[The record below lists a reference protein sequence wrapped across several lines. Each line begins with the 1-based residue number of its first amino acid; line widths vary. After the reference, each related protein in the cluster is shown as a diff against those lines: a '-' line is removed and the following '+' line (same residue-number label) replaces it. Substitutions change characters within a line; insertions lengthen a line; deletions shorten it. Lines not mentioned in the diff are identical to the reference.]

1 MTGLSLPMRIEKYA
15 ALALVLAL
23 LGWCMLPKERAP
35 GKDAGGS
42 PKKTDATAK
51 YSIRVAIGQ
60 TYMPGTVPMGIG
72 KEIRGM
78 ADVVAAFEQR
88 FPDTHIEL
96 ITVPFDREYLVTQLS
111 SGSAP
116 DIVNVNVED
125 VWTDV
130 QKGWYLALDPW
141 LERPNPFIREKGD
154 PARPGYEKWWD
165 MFKYQAISRG
175 KAAPDQLMYCLSYD
189 MIETGIFYN
198 KDLFRKAGVEV
209 PNTWEKMLDGMAKLE
224 KSGVIP
230 MTIFMDCFNDWGT
243 DLIFDQLYN
252 SLLPGIDL
260 LQDPLREPYLQG
272 YLDWD
277 EICFL
282 FQKGFFT
289 QRDARYRDVF
299 RIMKELRRYCGPPIV
314 DPTLLINDFVK
325 QRAAMHW
332 NTSQLV
338 YRLMADKDLGFE
350 WGVFYLP
357 TIGKQTSQY
366 ASANPM
372 CVIGGSANQLEV
384 TNTAFADTGDPKTSK
399 RLERVMAFLQFMC
412 VPEQYT
418 RVVNEYP
425 CFISNIVGVDS
436 LPVLQPFV
444 EILEKPYTT
453 TKWIFTFDLRFGD
466 IQRRLLELYLNG
478 AMDLDTFMRWQED
491 NLRTAI
497 DNLMLRKPMD
507 MAKMQARWDE
517 LAPARAEMEDL
528 PSGL

>member
-1 MTGLSLPMRIEKYA
+1 MPGLSLAIRMAKYTV
-15 ALALVLAL
+15 LALVLVL
-23 LGWCMLPKERAP
+23 LTWCVLPSKQAV
-35 GKDAGGS
+35 GKDTPQQTAR
-42 PKKTDATAK
+42 AAK

-60 TYMPGTVPMGIG
+60 TYMPGTVPMGVG
-72 KEIRGM
+72 KKIHGM

-141 LERPNPFIREKGD
+141 LEQPNPFIREKGD
-154 PARPGYEKWWD
+154 PSQPGYRQWWD

-189 MIETGIFYN
+189 MVETGIFYN
-198 KDLFRKAGVEV
+198 KDLFRKARVEV
-209 PNTWEKMLDGMAKLE
+209 PNTWEELLDGMAKLE
-224 KSGVIP
+224 AFGVIP
-230 MTIFMDCFNDWGT
+230 LSMYMDSFNDWGT
-243 DLIFDQLYN
+243 DLLFDQLYN
-252 SLLPGIDL
+252 ALLPGIDL

-282 FQKGFFT
+282 FQKGYFT
-289 QRDARYRDVF
+289 QRDMRYREVF
-299 RIMKELRRYCGPPIV
+299 RIMKEWRRYCSPDIV
-314 DPTLLINDFVK
+314 DPTLLVSDFVK
-325 QRAAMHW
+325 QKAAMHW
-332 NTSQLV
+332 NASVLA
-338 YRLMADKDLGFE
+338 YRLIADKDLGFD

-357 TIGKQTSQY
+357 TLGKATSKY
-366 ASANPM
+366 ASGNPM

-384 TNTAFADTGDPKTSK
+384 TNTAFGDTGDPKTSK

-412 VPEQYT
+412 IPEQYT

-425 CFISNIVGVDS
+425 CFVSNLVGVDS
-436 LPVLQPFV
+436 LPAMQPFV
-444 EILEKPYTT
+444 DILERPYTT
-453 TKWIFTFDLRFGD
+453 TKWVFTFDLRFGD
-466 IQRRLLELYLNG
+466 IQRRLLELYLND
-478 AMDLDTFMRWQED
+478 AMDLDEFMRWQED

-497 DNLMLRKPMD
+497 DNLMFRKPMD
-507 MAKMQARWDE
+507 MTKMQARWDE
-517 LAPARAEMEDL
+517 LAPVRAAMEDL
-528 PSGL
+528 PSGS